1 VQKLVFDGFAIS
13 PDVLPALLA
22 TLPKNLLINRFS
34 HYGVLKKSNSY
45 LPGKNEL
52 PV

>member
-34 HYGVLKKSNSY
+34 HYGVLKKLNSI
-45 LPGKNEL
+45 LA
-52 PV
+52 